1 MLNWIT
7 GLVDAPGITPAPVKG
22 TLGWVSIKFRVSV
35 EFEGVVVVVDPL
47 VDEPVVVWVEEV
59 ELSEARVSVPV
70 QSLLTL

>member
-7 GLVDAPGITPAPVKG
+7 GLVDAPGITPAPVKE

-35 EFEGVVVVVDPL
+35 EFEGVVVVDPL
-47 VDEPVVVWVEEV
+47 VDEPVVVWVVEV

>member
-35 EFEGVVVVVDPL
+35 EFEGVVVVDPL
-47 VDEPVVVWVEEV
+47 VDEPVVAWVVEV
-59 ELSEARVSVPV
+59 ELSAPRVSVPL